1 MLIGNVISSDMVFP
15 VRAWEEGPNDIAELP
30 DVKDSPHIGRCAIAL
45 LIGLLILPMHARAT
59 DVRLVAP
66 GAAESLTDRLR
77 AGSLTLE
84 TARRKQSLP
93 QDLLAAARADY
104 ARLIG
109 VLFEAGRYG
118 PTVQINVDGR
128 EAAAIP
134 PLEAPDRIDRIQIS
148 VNPGPAFLF
157 DRAELAPLAP
167 GTELPAGFRRGALA
181 RADTIRD
188 AAIAG
193 IDGWRATGHAK
204 AEVRDRAITADHARQ
219 ALDARI
225 TLSPGP
231 RLRFGTLIPQ
241 GQSRVRPG
249 RIRQIAGL
257 PEGKTFDP
265 EEVERAATRLRRTG
279 TFQSVAMQEA
289 ETPAPDGTLDIDAKV
304 VDAKPR
310 RVGFGAELSSLEGL
324 TLSGFWLH
332 RNLLGGAE
340 RLRINA
346 EVGGIGGDSGGLDY
360 LFRTRFERPATFT
373 PDTSLYVEG
382 ELAEEDE
389 PDYRERRARLGA
401 GVSHIFSET
410 LKGEAGI
417 AYQYTEIDD
426 DLGSRTIEHLLF
438 PTALTWDTRDDP
450 LDARKG
456 VYLAVEATPFQ
467 GLDQGVS
474 GARLY
479 TDARTYLGIDANET
493 VILAA
498 RAQMGAV
505 SGAGLT
511 EVPPDM
517 LFFSG
522 GAGTVR
528 GQPYQSLAV
537 DLGGG
542 NRLGGRS
549 FFALSGEVR
558 ADLKGKFGAVAFADT
573 GFVGQDSWG
582 TENGD
587 WHSGAG
593 LGLRYETGI
602 GPIRVDVAT
611 PLDDDAGT
619 DFELYIGI
627 GQAF

>member
-1 MLIGNVISSDMVFP
+1 MAFL
-15 VRAWEEGPNDIAELP
+15 VRAWEERPNTIAELP
-30 DVKDSPHIGRCAIAL
+30 DVKDSLHIRHCAMAL
-45 LIGLLILPMHARAT
+45 LIGLLILPMGARAT
-59 DVRLVAP
+59 EVHLVAP
-66 GAAESLTDRLR
+66 GVGESLTNRLR

-84 TARRKQSLP
+84 TASRKQSTP
-93 QDLLAAARADY
+93 QDILAAARADY

-118 PTVQINVDGR
+118 PSVQINVEGR

-134 PLEAPDRIDRIQIS
+134 PLEAPDQIERIQIT
-148 VNPGPAFLF
+148 VDPGPAFLF
-157 DRAELAPLAP
+157 DRAEVTPLAP

-181 RADTIRD
+181 RADTIRG
-188 AAIAG
+188 ATTAG

-204 AEVRDRAITADHARQ
+204 AEVRDQSITANHAQQ
-219 ALDARI
+219 ALDAQI
-225 TLSPGP
+225 TLTPGP
-231 RLRFGTLIPQ
+231 RLRFGALIPQ
-241 GQSRVRPG
+241 GESRVRPG
-249 RIRQIAGL
+249 RIHQIAGL
-257 PEGKTFDP
+257 PEGETFDH
-265 EEVERAATRLRRTG
+265 EKVERAATRLRRTG

-289 ETPAPDGTLDIDAKV
+289 ETPGPDDTLDINAKV

-310 RVGFGAELSSLEGL
+310 RIGFGAELSSLEGL

-340 RLRINA
+340 RLRIDA
-346 EVGGIGGDSGGLDY
+346 EVGGIGGIGGIGGDSGGIDY
-360 LFRTRFERPATFT
+360 LFKTRFERPATFS
-373 PDTSLYVEG
+373 PDTSLYIEG
-382 ELAEEDE
+382 EVAEEDE
-389 PDYRERRARLGA
+389 PDYRERRVRLGA
-401 GVSHIFSET
+401 GVSHIFSDS
-410 LKGEAGI
+410 LKGDAGI

-450 LDARKG
+450 LDARG
-456 VYLAVEATPFQ
+456 GLYFAVEATPFQ

-479 TDARTYLGIDANET
+479 TDARTYLGIDANDT

-498 RAQMGAV
+498 RAQIGSV
-505 SGAGLT
+505 TGAGLT

-537 DLGGG
+537 DLGAG

-558 ADLKGKFGAVAFADT
+558 ADLKGNFGAVAFADT

-593 LGLRYETGI
+593 LGLRYDTGI
-602 GPIRVDVAT
+602 GPIRVDLAT
-611 PLDDDAGT
+611 PLDDDAGQ